1 MKKTLF
7 IASLGL
13 ASAGWAI
20 PYGIASPRV
29 LSPASLSAE
38 TPLVVQQPADGAREP
53 LIRST
58 TPPQVELLN
67 PGVEPRQQLRLKP
80 AIDVKETTVM
90 TVKMDMEISASG
102 RSSPGAKIPVSVMP
116 FETKVTKLDPNGD
129 IHYEFTYTNS
139 DIAGDTGN
147 TQPAALDAMR
157 SALKNIVGVKGS
169 FIMDNRG
176 FHKGGDIILPEGA
189 DNNVK
194 QMVRQMSKSLE
205 QIASPLPAEA
215 VGKGAKWRVSSS
227 SDFSGIN
234 VNDISTYELASWQ
247 DGVVSLN
254 VSIEQQANP
263 QNITDPQLPPGTTL
277 TLKSFASKG
286 RGAATMRL
294 DRLMPFRSTAS
305 VSSNSEMSAKTA
317 GSAEELTITTKM
329 VMEMTF
335 ESK

>member
-7 IASLGL
+7 ITSLCL

-20 PYGIASPRV
+20 E

-38 TPLVVQQPADGAREP
+38 TPLVVQQPAPGVSAP
-53 LIRST
+53 VPNSKT
-58 TPPQVELLN
+58 PQVELLN

-80 AIDVKETTVM
+80 AINVKETTVM
-90 TVKMDMEISASG
+90 TVKMDMDISASG
-102 RSSPGAKIPVSVMP
+102 QSSAAAKIPVSVMT
-116 FETKVTKLDPNGD
+116 FETKVTKIAPNGD
-129 IHYEFTYTNS
+129 IYYEFAYTNA
-139 DIAGDTGN
+139 DIVGDTGN
-147 TQPAALDAMR
+147 TQPAALNAMR
-157 SALKNIVGVKGS
+157 SALKNMVGVKGS

-176 FHKGGDIILPEGA
+176 FNKGGDIILPEGA

-194 QMVRQMSKSLE
+194 QMVRQMSNSIE
-205 QIASPLPAEA
+205 QLASPLPAEA

-234 VNDISTYELASWQ
+234 VKDIATYELASWQ
-247 DGVVSLN
+247 DGVASMN

-263 QNITDPQLPPGTTL
+263 QNITSPQLPPGTTL
-277 TLKSFASKG
+277 TLKSFASQG

-294 DRLMPFRSTAS
+294 DRLIPFRSTVS
-305 VSSNSEMSAKTA
+305 ISSNSEMSAKTA
-317 GSAEELTITTKM
+317 GSSQESTIKTKM
-329 VMEMTF
+329 AMEMTL

>member
-7 IASLGL
+7 ITSLCL

-20 PYGIASPRV
+20 E

-38 TPLVVQQPADGAREP
+38 TPLVVQQPAPGLSAPARN
-53 LIRST
+53 SKT
-58 TPPQVELLN
+58 PQVELLN

-90 TVKMDMEISASG
+90 TVKMDMDISASG
-102 RSSPGAKIPVSVMP
+102 QPSAAAKIPVSVMT
-116 FETKVTKLDPNGD
+116 FETKVTKIAPNGD
-129 IHYEFTYTNS
+129 IYYEFAYTNA
-139 DIAGDTGN
+139 DIVGDTGN
-147 TQPAALDAMR
+147 TQPAALNAMR
-157 SALKNIVGVKGS
+157 SALKNMVGVKGS

-194 QMVRQMSKSLE
+194 QMVRQMSNSIE
-205 QIASPLPAEA
+205 QLASPLPAEA

-227 SDFSGIN
+227 SNFSGIN
-234 VNDISTYELASWQ
+234 VKDIATYELASWQ
-247 DGVVSLN
+247 DGVASMN

-263 QNITDPQLPPGTTL
+263 QNITSPQLPPGTTL
-277 TLKSFASKG
+277 TLKSFASQG
-286 RGAATMRL
+286 RGTATMRL
-294 DRLMPFRSTAS
+294 DRLIPFRSTVS
-305 VSSNSEMSAKTA
+305 ISSNSEMSAKTA
-317 GSAEELTITTKM
+317 GSSQASTIKTKM
-329 VMEMTF
+329 AMEMTL

>member
-7 IASLGL
+7 ITSLCL

-20 PYGIASPRV
+20 E
-29 LSPASLSAE
+29 LSPASLSAK
-38 TPLVVQQPADGAREP
+38 TPLVVQQPAPGLSAP
-53 LIRST
+53 VPNSKT
-58 TPPQVELLN
+58 PQVELLN

-80 AIDVKETTVM
+80 AINVQETTVM
-90 TVKMDMEISASG
+90 TVKMDMDISASG
-102 RSSPGAKIPVSVMP
+102 QSSAAAKIPVSVMT
-116 FETKVTKLDPNGD
+116 FETKVTKIAPNGD
-129 IHYEFTYTNS
+129 IYYEFAYTNA
-139 DIAGDTGN
+139 DIVGDTRN
-147 TQPAALDAMR
+147 TQPAALNAMR
-157 SALKNIVGVKGS
+157 SALKNMVGVKGS

-194 QMVRQMSKSLE
+194 QMVRQMSNSIE
-205 QIASPLPAEA
+205 QLASPLPAEA

-234 VNDISTYELASWQ
+234 VKDIATYELASWQ
-247 DGVVSLN
+247 DGVASMN

-263 QNITDPQLPPGTTL
+263 QNITSPQLPAGTTL
-277 TLKSFASKG
+277 TLKSFASQG

-294 DRLMPFRSTAS
+294 DRLIPFRSTVS
-305 VSSNSEMSAKTA
+305 ISSNSEMSAKTA
-317 GSAEELTITTKM
+317 GSSQESTIKTKM
-329 VMEMTF
+329 AMEMTL

>member
-7 IASLGL
+7 LASLCL
-13 ASAGWAI
+13 ATAGWA
-20 PYGIASPRV
+20 SE
-29 LSPASLSAE
+29 LSPASISAE
-38 TPLVVQQPADGAREP
+38 TPLVVQQPDRGVSAPAAN
-53 LIRST
+53 SK
-58 TPPQVELLN
+58 TPQFELLN

-80 AIDVKETTVM
+80 AIDLKETTVM

-102 RSSPGAKIPVSVMP
+102 RSSPATKIPVSVMT
-116 FETKVTKLDPNGD
+116 FETKVTKIDPNGD
-129 IHYEFTYTNS
+129 IYYDFAYTNA
-139 DIAGDTGN
+139 DISGDTGN
-147 TQPAALDAMR
+147 TPPAARDAMR
-157 SALKNIVGVKGS
+157 STLKSMVGMKGS

-176 FHKGGDIILPEGA
+176 FNKGGNFILPEGA
-189 DNNVK
+189 DNNLK

-205 QIASPLPAEA
+205 QLASPLPAEA

-227 SDFSGIN
+227 SNFSGLN

-247 DGVVSLN
+247 DGVASLN

-277 TLKSFASKG
+277 TLKSFASQG
-286 RGAATMRL
+286 RGATTMRL
-294 DRLMPFRSTAS
+294 DRLMPFRSTGS
-305 VSSNSEMSAKTA
+305 VSSNSEMSAKA
-317 GSAEELTITTKM
+317 VGSSEEVTITTKM